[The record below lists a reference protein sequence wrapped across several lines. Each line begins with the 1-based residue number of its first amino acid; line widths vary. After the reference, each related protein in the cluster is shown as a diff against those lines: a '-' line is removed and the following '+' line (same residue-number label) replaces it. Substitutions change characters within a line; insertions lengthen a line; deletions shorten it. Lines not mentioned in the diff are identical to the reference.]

1 MRLPSSPPP
10 PVSPLHILYLNAARR
25 VLNSPPED
33 LKRKPQ
39 LTCVTI
45 KIITYSQ
52 NETDV
57 KTMSTAGVN
66 DQLLQP
72 RGALTS
78 TLCLIDF
85 FSSGITAEASEWQ
98 SVT

>member
-1 MRLPSSPPP
+1 
-10 PVSPLHILYLNAARR
+10 
-25 VLNSPPED
+25 
-33 LKRKPQ
+33 
-39 LTCVTI
+39 
-45 KIITYSQ
+45 
-52 NETDV
+52 
-57 KTMSTAGVN
+57 MSTAGVN